1 MKKIL
6 RKTLPLLLF
15 FSLLLQGVAY
25 ARPAASFITSTVG
38 NTYYVSTSG
47 SDSSAGTARRPFRTI
62 QKAANVAAAGDTVLI
77 RGGVYRERV
86 TVKRSGS
93 AGKIITF
100 RNYPG
105 ESVTLDGATV
115 SLPYYYPLFDVA
127 SHSYLKIQG
136 LRVINSAGQGIGD
149 VWGQYDNG
157 FITIQDCQ
165 TYRTKISGVHF
176 YNAHNIVI
184 DNVTIDTANLTADQ
198 ESLTLAGV
206 NGFEIK
212 NSTVINAQKEAI
224 DVKDGSRN
232 GKIINNTVKN
242 ARLGSGLAIYVDG
255 ARKGASNILV
265 AGNTVENAI
274 QGIVVASELGGIVTN
289 IEIRDN
295 QIRDSKHGLQIAG
308 WGHIAGGS
316 HPMSNI
322 RITGNKMSGRMGIDL
337 ILSNKDA
344 RAVTITDNVF
354 WGISTTV
361 PVSVIG
367 NIPMSEYVMARNL
380 QINK

>member
-6 RKTLPLLLF
+6 KKTLPLLLF
-15 FSLLLQGVAY
+15 FSLLFQGLAY
-25 ARPAASFITSTVG
+25 AGVSSKATSSATG
-38 NTYYVSTSG
+38 KTYYVSTTG
-47 SDSSAGTARRPFRTI
+47 NDGSAGTERRPFRTI
-62 QKAANVAAAGDTVLI
+62 QKAANMVSAGDTILI
-77 RGGVYRERV
+77 RGGTYQERV
-86 TVKRSGS
+86 TVKKSGTP
-93 AGKIITF
+93 GNIITF
-100 RNYPG
+100 QNYPG
-105 ESVTLDGATV
+105 ESVTLDGATI

-136 LRVINSAGQGIGD
+136 LRVINSKGQGIGD

-165 TYRTKISGVHF
+165 TYRTNISGIHF

-184 DNVTIDTANLTADQ
+184 DNVTIDTANLTPDQ

-224 DVKDGSRN
+224 DVKDGSQN

-255 ARKGASNILV
+255 AKKGASNIEIS
-265 AGNTVENAI
+265 GNTVENAT
-274 QGIVVASELGGIVTN
+274 QGIVVASELGGTVTN
-289 IEIRDN
+289 IQIRDN
-295 QIRDSKHGLQIAG
+295 QIRDTSHGLQIAG
-308 WGHIAGGS
+308 WGHINGGS

-322 RITGNKMSGRMGIDL
+322 QITGNHMSGRMGIDL

-344 RAVTITDNVF
+344 RAVTVTDNTF
-354 WGISTTV
+354 WGNSSTV

-367 NIPMSEYVMARNL
+367 NIPMSEYYMARNL